1 MTDENGTTTTTTIN
15 GTTEKGRSAQAEHG
29 HSSSS
34 SSKCSADKVSG
45 LIACVEIKNNVHR
58 KFVSCCINKDLLY

>member
-29 HSSSS
+29 HS